1 MRMPPELLERARAV
15 VYGGRWT
22 APKPRPAATLVL
34 LRDTDDGIEVALLQ
48 KAAHL
53 GFARGMYVF
62 PGGAVD
68 EADAASGDP
77 WMVAAIRETFEECGV
92 LLATPNPSVDVQAHR
107 DHDFTQVL
115 DELGVRPALEALR
128 PFSHWITPE
137 VEARRFDTKFYA
149 AQLPAGQDLAAL
161 TTEHQAIGWFRP
173 GATAG
178 MPMLPPTT
186 AVLAELAGFDS
197 VAAALTPQRRLV
209 PIMPHPIARDD
220 EDQGVEWILV
230 NGYTGEPLA

>member
-15 VYGGRWT
+15 VYGGQW
-22 APKPRPAATLVL
+22 APPQPRPAATLVL
-34 LRDTDDGIEVALLQ
+34 LRDTDGGLEVALLQ

-68 EADAASGDP
+68 EADAAIGDP

-92 LLATPNPSVDVQAHR
+92 LLATPTPEGDVQTHR
-107 DHDFTQVL
+107 DRDFAQVL
-115 DELGVRPALEALR
+115 AELGVRPGLEALH

-137 VEARRFDTKFYA
+137 VEARRFDTMFFA
-149 AQLPAGQDLAAL
+149 AELPAGQDLAAL

-173 GATAG
+173 GSTAG

-186 AVLAELAGFDS
+186 AVLAELAGFDT
-197 VAAALTPQRRLV
+197 VAAALTPQRQPV
-209 PIMPHPIARDD
+209 PIMPHPIARHD
-220 EDQGVEWILV
+220 EEQGIDWILV
-230 NGYTGEPLA
+230 NGYTGEPLT